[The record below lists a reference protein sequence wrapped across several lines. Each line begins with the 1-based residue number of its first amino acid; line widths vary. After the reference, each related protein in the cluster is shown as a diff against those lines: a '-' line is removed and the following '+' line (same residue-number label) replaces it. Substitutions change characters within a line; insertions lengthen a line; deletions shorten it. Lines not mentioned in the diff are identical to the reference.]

1 MRGDDLGRLVG
12 LAFKSDRVQ
21 AYVQGLG
28 LGHVEDDEH
37 LGEAWH
43 EFPDAGV
50 VFVVTHYTGLV
61 QTVFLDAPG
70 PRSPLG
76 FRGELPLGVF
86 FSMRRGELRRHLGAP
101 HFKQTRGRMR
111 FDAWEQDAYVLN
123 VHYRPDDSIAFVAF
137 LPLDD

>member
-12 LAFKSDRVQ
+12 LAFKNERVQ
-21 AYVQGLG
+21 QYVQGLG
-28 LGHVEDDEH
+28 LAHVEDDDDLDE
-37 LGEAWH
+37 LWYA
-43 EFPDAGV
+43 FPDAGV
-50 VFVVTHYTGLV
+50 VFVLARETGMV

-70 PRSPLG
+70 RRSPLG
-76 FRGELPLGVF
+76 FRGELPLGLF
-86 FSMRRGELRRHLGAP
+86 FSMRRAEVRRHLGAP

-123 VHYRPDDSIAFVAF
+123 VHYRPDDSIAFVAL